1 VRLAAGEVSLLNGL
15 FTSLLA
21 MLEPA
26 DVGAAHDM
34 DPLAE
39 LTGLDDVPRVA
50 TKPSDPALARLLP
63 DAYADDPERS
73 AEFRRFTESELRA
86 AKQDALRAVLASL
99 PEGGGRVVLDEALT
113 DAWLSALNDLR
124 LTIGTRLD
132 VDEQA
137 YEELDR
143 VDPASPRGREL
154 TLFLWLGVLQETLV
168 DTLL

>member
-1 VRLAAGEVSLLNGL
+1 
-15 FTSLLA
+15 
-21 MLEPA
+21 
-26 DVGAAHDM
+26 
-34 DPLAE
+34 
-39 LTGLDDVPRVA
+39 
-50 TKPSDPALARLLP
+50 
-63 DAYADDPERS
+63 
-73 AEFRRFTESELRA
+73 
-86 AKQDALRAVLASL
+86 VLASL